1 MYQKNLFNIKPTW
14 TSRRMNQG
22 DCRQYPDDINLDR
35 LPRFELKVIEIF
47 ILFSLVNI

>member
-1 MYQKNLFNIKPTW
+1 
-14 TSRRMNQG
+14 MNQG

-47 ILFSLVNI
+47 ILFSLVNIWKLKNSNTYKNDMILN